1 MSGSTPTL
9 SSPESSARIPFDSN
23 MPAHTKAKRK
33 RLDSAAGFC
42 HRREITI
49 LAVFLTFFAWRV
61 TGWAGYARQD
71 YGNYLH
77 RAWRAMPAA
86 SRHAARVRIANCDTS
101 DLFAEDRFGDPRG
114 PRASGRDLHGRV
126 LYYVS
131 KQPIVVGVQL
141 PGPGFSPARSANSR
155 CWPLRCLA
163 CWR

>member
-9 SSPESSARIPFDSN
+9 SSPESRTPIPFDSN
-23 MPAHTKAKRK
+23 MPAHLKAKRN
-33 RLDSAAGFC
+33 RLKSAAGFC

-61 TGWAGYARQD
+61 TGWAVYARQD
-71 YGNYLH
+71 YGNHLH
-77 RAWRAMPAA
+77 CPWRAMPAA
-86 SRHAARVRIANCDTS
+86 NRHAARLRIATRATYS
-101 DLFAEDRFGDPRG
+101 LRAGSAILAA

-131 KQPIVVGVQL
+131 KQPIAVGVQL
-141 PGPGFSPARSANSR
+141 PGPGYSPARSANSR